1 MRFGA
6 FSLLLTAA
14 FAVRPALAQ
23 TLGENGQYVTSVSL
37 SRGDMPQTFWVKDFL
52 PTASIQ
58 SFSVTA
64 DYNTTNGLGETVSRT
79 LIPYESMETHDA
91 NGKVTGFYVLLTED
105 DWKLVPTAKKA
116 LTFVCTV
123 RGRYDASNAYNNLF
137 TLGRAA
143 GRDKYPEKITEGSS
157 EDVPYWISPQA
168 TVRFA
173 KCDSSDRYFS
183 GTFYLSADLKAEHR
197 YMFGI
202 ADADYPV
209 TMRLQGSSDDLLATA
224 KPYTNANE
232 WADCG
237 SNAWVVV
244 PPVAGVH
251 IFEVK
256 SGTGRFRFKYAML
269 PDRPPAKHAHG
280 EISTSYP
287 VTFEPG
293 CLVNPTNGFYDGV
306 IDEQLFRFADYAA
319 DGCYVF
325 RTQGADTNLLIRLYD
340 SAGNVLAENRGLGAG
355 DRNVQIAWCASDRS
369 AGSTCCDPDCDSG
382 CDSSSGMSE
391 DVYVGVCQV
400 LADGETPS
408 AGPVTLSVT
417 KVEGTVP
424 NVPLTVVPDTGEQSP
439 YDAATNALP
448 SQPSEP
454 CELSATVWSRTYVVQ
469 ARAGTTYRAKA
480 RLEDGGS
487 SNGLA
492 LAVRAYTLSGSAKKD
507 LPAKSVCDPANF
519 DPSADG
525 WMEFTADA
533 NRAVYLEVS
542 VADGELGSGRGLS
555 YGPFSVCVTA
565 EADEGSD
572 HGVLRVP
579 MFGAADADMGWKI
592 VAGPAAAGIRTGSEP
607 YYPAGG
613 SVIVPPGGPYVIA
626 AKSIGGFQRPDSK
639 GYVSVYVRKD
649 ELVDAPRYEYYDA
662 FDPGD
667 DVPKKAAKLSPSA
680 GKPLVNSRS
689 LWSQDSADWFVV
701 SAKEGAFYRFS
712 LPWESEGGDARV
724 RVYGPD
730 QAEAECAYN
739 VYTNPASAVRIV
751 AAKGKYYVKVSHA
764 SAGSPVDTAYT
775 LETLMMQPGTLKLSK
790 NVLNVKESAGYANV
804 VVNRTGKDGRIRVK
818 YRTVPITAV
827 PGEDYYSQEGEFVW
841 ENGDGSS
848 RTVRVKLIP
857 RIVTEK
863 RGELRTFKVVF
874 WTVGWNEVD
883 PENEYIPAF
892 DSKMGDTAVV
902 TVTEDG
908 KARPGKIQVADCRT
922 PKSPAFEVR
931 APGGAGTTNLV
942 VRFERV
948 DGSFGAVG
956 VHVEPANGTAVNG
969 VDYSFA
975 GTDLVWQ
982 DGERAAKD
990 VAVGILRSVDDVAAK
1005 SFKLK
1010 LTVLKQYGKPALAA
1024 SAVSVSIRNDRF
1036 EQTAAEFAKS
1046 LPKASG
1052 YSVSES
1058 RKGTWFVRP
1067 DGSWYG
1073 SGELTFRLT
1082 GPCLFRYAVD
1092 GNPPVEVRVA
1102 AGEKSTV
1109 VIPACGNLTY
1119 EYLFDDGQATEL
1131 VQGVR
1136 TDAQVAE
1143 ASVDAVK
1150 VASGGKLPDGLKLVR
1165 DGSDGTWRVRGVPT
1179 KTGNYHARLQDGAKA
1194 VIGEVA
1200 YTVLPIRSAAGSF
1213 FGLARTSVA
1222 REDHP
1227 GFANHQRL
1235 AQVTLTA
1242 TDKGKLSA
1250 KVMIAGKSYSF
1261 SSDGF
1266 SGWTTDE
1273 NGSRVL
1279 SADLV
1284 QVQKVVRGGQ
1294 KVDIANHLRC
1304 TVVDAELDD
1313 SAVWYG
1319 KGSALTL
1326 EMAALPDAQGSGYQE
1341 YVGYT
1346 GELVRDNSKVKAWQT
1361 EASGYSAYYTVAF
1374 APSTSDPSPDEKG
1387 DSWPQGNGYVT
1398 LTVDAKGKVKYS
1410 GALPDGTKYSGSSVA
1425 ALGTVGGVPAVRLPL
1440 FFSKG
1445 SGVFGGWVAVKFP
1458 RGQVPSGNIAETDA
1472 ELCPTVVPDESD
1484 GIVWSTDDTTLTYKG
1499 QLGFELA
1506 YEAVGGWYDTVVNL
1520 QRYYLDMSVDQFS
1533 VDTASGADL
1542 KYLEKLLPGYYFAAD
1557 ASANGQPVDLSV
1569 NNLLVDKQAL
1579 VKDSTKSYYDWPL
1592 CVNPANVTL
1601 TFKRATGVFTGTC
1614 DLWYEGVDGAGRIVQ
1629 NRYSKCKHAGVLL
1642 MTRGACA
1649 SLPGDVV
1656 APGAVVIPQTIRL
1669 SSGSKYTWKSS
1680 HRFNIC
1686 EQAMPR

>member
-1 MRFGA
+1 MRFGSC
-6 FSLLLTAA
+6 SLLLTVA
-14 FAVRPALAQ
+14 FAAQSVLAQ
-23 TLGENGQYVTSVSL
+23 ILGQNGQYATSVSL
-37 SRGDMPQTFWVKDFL
+37 SRGNMPQTFWVKDFL

-64 DYNTTNGLGETVSRT
+64 TYNTTNGLGETVSRT
-79 LIPYESMETHDA
+79 LIPYESMETYSEK
-91 NGKVTGFYVLLTED
+91 GKVTGFYVLLTAD
-105 DWKLVPTAKKA
+105 DWKSVPEVKTT
-116 LTFVCTV
+116 LTFTCTV
-123 RGRYDASNAYNNLF
+123 RGRYDSDNAYNNMF
-137 TLGRAA
+137 VLGRAA

-157 EDVPYWISPQA
+157 PDNPYWIAPQTTA
-168 TVRFA
+168 RFA
-173 KCDSSDRYFS
+173 GCDSSDRYFS
-183 GTFYLSADLKAEHR
+183 GAFYLSADLKAEHE

-202 ADADYPV
+202 ADAGYPV
-209 TMRLQGSSDDLLATA
+209 TMRLEGAGDDLLSTA

-237 SNAWVVV
+237 SNAWAVV
-244 PPVAGVH
+244 PPVEGTYL
-251 IFEVK
+251 FEVK
-256 SGTGRFRFKYAML
+256 SGSGKFRFKYAMT
-269 PDRPPAKHAHG
+269 PDRMPAKHEHG

-287 VTFEPG
+287 VTDAIPG
-293 CLVNPTNGFYDGV
+293 YLVNPTSGFYDGV
-306 IDEQLFRFADYAA
+306 IDERLFRFSDYAA

-325 RTQGADTNLLIRLYD
+325 RTQGADTNLLMRLYD
-340 SAGNVLAENRGLGAG
+340 SSGNVLAENRGIGAG
-355 DRNVQIAWCASDRS
+355 DCNVQIAWCASDRR
-369 AGSTCCDPDCDSG
+369 PVPSG
-382 CDSSSGMSE
+382 CGCDGDCSGGASG
-391 DVYVGVCQV
+391 DIYVGVCQI
-400 LADGETPS
+400 LAEGEKPS
-408 AGPVTLSVT
+408 AGPVTLSVMR
-417 KVEGTVP
+417 VEPVAERI
-424 NVPLTVVPDTGEQSP
+424 PLTVVPDAKNRSP
-439 YDAATNALP
+439 YDAMTNEFPAVTNFPPRELTATNW
-448 SQPSEP
+448 SQ
-454 CELSATVWSRTYVVQ
+454 TYVVQ
-469 ARAGTTYRAKA
+469 ARAGMTYRAKA
-480 RLEDGGS
+480 RVEDGGS

-507 LPAKSVCDPANF
+507 LPAHLVVASERF
-519 DPSADG
+519 DPSRDG
-525 WMEFTADA
+525 WMEFTADSNSA
-533 NRAVYLEVS
+533 IYLEVS
-542 VADGELGSGRGLS
+542 VADGDWGFGRGLA
-555 YGPFSVCVTA
+555 YGPYSVCATA
-565 EADEGSD
+565 AVDEDSEY
-572 HGVLRVP
+572 GVLKAD

-592 VAGPAAAGIRTGSEP
+592 LSGPAAAGIRTGSES

-626 AKSIGGFQRPDSK
+626 AKSITGFQRPDSK
-639 GYVSVYVRKD
+639 GYASVYVKKD
-649 ELVDAPRYEYYDA
+649 DLVDAPRYEYYDT
-662 FDPGD
+662 FDPKD
-667 DVPKKAAKLSPSA
+667 DAPGKATKISPSA

-689 LWSQDSADWFVV
+689 LWSQDPADWFLVT
-701 SAKEGAFYRFS
+701 AKEGAFYLFS
-712 LPWESEGGDARV
+712 LPWENEGGDARV

-730 QAEAECAYN
+730 QAETECAYN
-739 VYTNPASAVRIV
+739 VYTNPAKAVRIV
-751 AAKGKYYVKVSHA
+751 AAKGRYYVKVSHA
-764 SAGSPVDTAYT
+764 SAGSPIDTAYT

-804 VVNRTGKDGRIRVK
+804 VINRTGKDGRIRVK
-818 YRTVPITAV
+818 YRTEPITAV

-841 ENGDGSS
+841 ENGDKSS

-857 RIVTEK
+857 RMVTEK
-863 RGELRTFKVVF
+863 RGEVRSLKVVF
-874 WTVGWNEVD
+874 WTVGWDEVD

-892 DSKMGDTAVV
+892 DSKMGDTAIV
-902 TVTEDG
+902 TVAEEG
-908 KARPGKIQVADCRT
+908 KVRSGKIQVAGCRT

-975 GTDLVWQ
+975 GADLVWQ

-990 VAVGILRSVDDVAAK
+990 VTVGILRSVDDVAAK

-1010 LTVLKQYGKPALAA
+1010 LTGSAALAA

-1036 EQTAAEFAKS
+1036 ELAADEFSKA
-1046 LPKASG
+1046 LPKTSG
-1052 YSVSES
+1052 YMVSES

-1073 SGELTFRLT
+1073 SGALTFKLT

-1102 AGEKSTV
+1102 AGESSTV
-1109 VIPACGNLTY
+1109 VIPACDNLTY
-1119 EYLFDDGQATEL
+1119 EYLFYDGQATEL

-1143 ASVDAVK
+1143 ATVDAVR

-1165 DGSDGTWRVRGVPT
+1165 DGSNGTWRVRGVPT
-1179 KTGNYHARLQDGAKA
+1179 KAGNFHAQLQDGAKA

-1227 GFANHQRL
+1227 GFASHQRL

-1242 TDKGKLSA
+1242 TDKGRLSA
-1250 KVMIAGKSYSF
+1250 KAVIAGKSYSF

-1266 SGWTTDE
+1266 SAWMSAAD
-1273 NGSRVL
+1273 GSRVL
-1279 SADLV
+1279 IADLL
-1284 QVQKVVRGGQ
+1284 QVQKVSLGGQ
-1294 KVDIANHLRC
+1294 KVDVANRLRC

-1313 SAVWYG
+1313 SAAWYG
-1319 KGSALTL
+1319 KGAVLTL

-1341 YVGYT
+1341 HVGYT

-1374 APSTSDPSPDEKG
+1374 APSVSNPSPDEKG
-1387 DSWPQGNGYVT
+1387 DNWPQGNGYVT

-1410 GALPDGTKYSGSSVA
+1410 GALPDGTKYSGASVA

-1445 SGVFGGWVAVKFP
+1445 SGVFGGWVAVRFP
-1458 RGQVPSGNIAETDA
+1458 EGRVPSGNIAEADA
-1472 ELCPTVVPDESD
+1472 GLRPTVVPDGSD

-1499 QLGFELA
+1499 QFGFELA
-1506 YEAVGGWYDTVVNL
+1506 YDAVGGWYDTVVNL
-1520 QRYYLDMSVDQFS
+1520 QRYYLDMSVDQFF
-1533 VDTASGADL
+1533 VDTASGVDL
-1542 KYLEKLLPGYYFAAD
+1542 KYLEKLLPADYYFVAD

-1569 NNLLVDKQAL
+1569 NNLLVDKQVL
-1579 VKDSTKSYYDWPL
+1579 EKDSTKSYYDWPL

-1601 TFKRATGVFTGTC
+1601 TFKRATGVFSGTC

-1629 NRYSKCKHAGVLL
+1629 DRYSKCKHAGVLL

-1656 APGAVVIPQTIRL
+1656 ASGAVVIPQTIWL

-1686 EQAMPR
+1686 APAMPH